1 MYNGKNVNG
10 LKRVLEAAAGD
21 VQGLTRNPDTLAYL
35 ALRQLPLPTSS
46 TNITDNMYL

>member
-1 MYNGKNVNG
+1 MYKGKIVIG
-10 LKRVLEAAAGD
+10 LKRVLGAAAGG

-35 ALRQLPLPTSS
+35 ALRQLPLPTSL

>member
-1 MYNGKNVNG
+1 MYKGEMVNN
-10 LKRVLEAAAGD
+10 LKVVLEAAAGG